1 MSTPLKPI
9 QQRHDVR
16 EHVIEIASALFHQRG
31 IRNVTMDDIAHALTM
46 SKRTLYQIFTDKEQL
61 LLACVECHEHEMQER
76 MQQILQ
82 NTDNVLSF
90 LLRVFGSKMKEL
102 DEVQSAFYADIHKF
116 PKVVEHIRTH
126 QKAQENE
133 SVEFLNK
140 GIEQGMFRSDVNF
153 RIVARQLAANFDS
166 VVRNGLVDEY
176 SQREIFINTVIPYIR
191 GCATLKG
198 VEMID
203 AFLDAEMDE

>member
-9 QQRHDVR
+9 QQRQNVR
-16 EHVIEIASALFHQRG
+16 ENIIEQASTLFHQRG
-31 IRNVTMDDIAHALTM
+31 IRNVTMDDIAHAMTM

-61 LLACVECHEHEMQER
+61 LLACVENHEHEMQQTLE
-76 MQQILQ
+76 QIFH

-90 LLRVFGSKMKEL
+90 LLRVFGCKMKEL

-116 PKVVEHIRTH
+116 PKVVAHIKAH
-126 QKAQENE
+126 QKAQEDE
-133 SVEFLNK
+133 SVKFLNK

-176 SQREIFINTVIPYIR
+176 SQREIFVNTVIPYIR

-198 VEMID
+198 IEMID
-203 AFLDAEMDE
+203 AFLDAEMNE